1 MKKRILSCLLSI
13 AMCLTLLPLGT
24 QAQAAYFRDVPSSH
38 WAKDYID
45 EAVDLGL
52 FNGTGDGQFS
62 PGAAMTRSMFV
73 TVLYRMDGGEAESS
87 ANFIDVPRGSWYS
100 DAVAWA
106 SENSLVTGT
115 GGGRFSPKANVTRE
129 QLITILYRYLNFFG
143 ATLDSSGTS
152 VTFRDS
158 SSISSYARP
167 AVQAMKD
174 AGIIGGKP
182 DGYGGYRF
190 DPRGRATR
198 AEVASIMCRF
208 LESLN
213 YDDIDNEEPDPEA
226 AYEQMDKITQSS
238 TLKSLSSQYE
248 NASDSQKKNL
258 AEQAIS
264 YFEKQ
269 EENGAIDYCD
279 VDRDSGVIQYW
290 VDGLEAYY
298 LLYDLDEVANGDAS
312 SVSSALTASASTYAT
327 DVVGA
332 VSRTT
337 TVTSGKALVL
347 ESYASSASSDIAK
360 DFHYRSS
367 YFKQC
372 AENSGLTTTIQTGI
386 TVANL
391 QRGLASYDVLYFN
404 MHGALY
410 NDEPFICLEEKATL
424 EKYVKTYST
433 DVKDGNVCL
442 YGTFNSSGTQF
453 MIRSSFFPAHYS
465 RDTGNKLSA
474 KWVHLGTCYGMS
486 GSKSLSYDL
495 SEAGAGCIT
504 GYSGETWL
512 LYDEWV
518 LNGIF
523 NYMCDE
529 NKTIGANY
537 TLAVSRARQKT
548 ENEPS
553 GTPRLRNDCRPNMVV
568 YGNADIIFLKPESI
582 IDTSAYIQ
590 IQLEPNLG
598 TVRGGSYSLYRVNS
612 DGSETQ
618 VITNKSFTNDYFLI
632 SGLEDAQNYRVKIS
646 PTGYGQASVT
656 VMAVQHSKPTSVYV
670 KQREITVIPTDPS
683 KPTTPDITT
692 SPDLPDADSD
702 GWTRIYNGEQLTKAL
717 EKSRNI
723 LLMADVKNVKGYYS
737 YSGILDGNGHT
748 ITNPI
753 ACYDDDN
760 GGWIEYLKENAVIKN
775 VNFASVNFTYDAGF
789 YERGMIRKNEG
800 TIQNCVIRSG
810 KIKMD
815 IAYSRFDMGGVGC
828 SVGSFVGL
836 NYGTILNC
844 VNMADITA
852 IHKEGSVTA
861 SGIAASMVSG
871 SSITHCLNLGSIY
884 VEACGDSAN
893 AQANGIVSGTYSNFT
908 CSNNA
913 NAGKLQAITTGD
925 YCKFFTYNIAFSNT
939 EANTYPTNCY
949 ANQRYDDDPVPD
961 EITVVSRDTLL
972 SMWSDVLN

>member
-62 PGAAMTRSMFV
+62 PSAAMTRSMFV

-143 ATLDSSGTS
+143 ATLEGSGTS

-290 VDGLEAYY
+290 VDGMEAYY

-312 SVSSALTASASTYAT
+312 SVSSALTASASTYGTAM
-327 DVVGA
+327 VGA
-332 VSRTT
+332 ASSSSTIS
-337 TVTSGKALVL
+337 SGKALVL
-347 ESYASSASSDIAK
+347 ESYEYTNQSNSAK
-360 DFHYRSS
+360 NFHYRSD
-367 YFKQC
+367 YFKAC
-372 AENSGLTTTIQTGI
+372 AEYNGLTPTIKRGV
-386 TVANL
+386 TVADL
-391 QRGLASYDVLYFN
+391 QRGLSSYDVLYFN
-404 MHGALY
+404 MHGTMY
-410 NDEPFICLEEKATL
+410 GDEPMLCLEEKATR
-424 EKYVKTYST
+424 EKYKSTYVS
-433 DVKDGNVCL
+433 DVSQGNIGRYDGLSLTGPKFMVR
-442 YGTFNSSGTQF
+442 GTFFTK
-453 MIRSSFFPAHYS
+453 YY
-465 RDTGNKLSA
+465 TGYNKLTA

-486 GSKSLSYDL
+486 GTKDLAYDL
-495 SEAGAGCIT
+495 KDAGAGCIT
-504 GYSGETWL
+504 GYDGETWL
-512 LYDEWV
+512 LYDEWIY
-518 LNGIF
+518 NGIF
-523 NYMCDE
+523 TYMQDE
-529 NKTIGANY
+529 KKTLEDSLN
-537 TLAVSRARQKT
+537 LAIARART
-548 ENEPS
+548 NTS
-553 GTPRLRNDCRPNMVV
+553 NDNVGNKHVRDNCRPTLMYYGDANISFRTEPVV
-568 YGNADIIFLKPESI
+568 
-582 IDTSAYIQ
+582 DTSASIK

-598 TVRGGSYSLYRVNS
+598 TVRGGSYSLFRVNS
-612 DGSETQ
+612 NGSETQ

-646 PTGYGQASVT
+646 PNGYAQASVT
-656 VMAVQHSKPTSVYV
+656 VMAVQYSKPTNVYV
-670 KQREITVIPTDPS
+670 KQREITIIPTDPS

-723 LLMADVKNVKGYYS
+723 LLMADVKNVKGYHI

-753 ACYDDDN
+753 ACSDTDN
-760 GGWIEYLKENAVIKN
+760 SGWIEHLNKNAVIKN
-775 VNFASVNFTYDAGF
+775 VNFASVNFTFTEGF
-789 YERGMIRKNEG
+789 YDRGMILKNVG

-810 KIKMD
+810 KIKMRLPD
-815 IAYSRFDMGGVGC
+815 DYQSDYVSA
-828 SVGSFVGL
+828 VGSFVGL

-852 IHKEGSVTA
+852 ITNGISA

-884 VEACGDSAN
+884 AESYDGGGIARAT
-893 AQANGIVSGTYSNFT
+893 GIVGDTYYECD

-913 NAGKLQAITTGD
+913 NAGKLQAVITGD
-925 YCKFFTYNIAFSNT
+925 YSESYTCNIAYSY
-939 EANTYPTNCY
+939 APDKHYPTNCY
-949 ANQRYDDDPVPD
+949 ATQRYDDDPVPD

>member
-73 TVLYRMDGGEAESS
+73 TVLYRLSDGEAESS

-143 ATLDSSGTS
+143 ATLDNSGTS

-190 DPRGRATR
+190 DPKGRATR

-238 TLKSLSSQYE
+238 TLKSLSSQYA

-269 EENGAIDYCD
+269 EENGTIDYCD
-279 VDRDSGVIQYW
+279 VDRDNGVIQYW

-298 LLYDLDEVANGDAS
+298 LLYNPDEVANGDAS
-312 SVSSALTASASTYAT
+312 SVSSALTASASTYGTAM
-327 DVVGA
+327 VGA
-332 VSRTT
+332 ASSSSTIS
-337 TVTSGKALVL
+337 SGKALVL
-347 ESYASSASSDIAK
+347 ESYEYTAQSKAAQ
-360 DFHYRSS
+360 DFHYRSNF
-367 YFKQC
+367 FKTC
-372 AENSGLTTTIQTGI
+372 TENNGLTTTIKKGV
-386 TVANL
+386 TVADL
-391 QRGLASYDVLYFN
+391 KTGLSSYDVLYFN
-404 MHGALY
+404 MHGMTY
-410 NDEPFICLEEKATL
+410 EDEPMLCLEEKATR
-424 EKYVKTYST
+424 EKYKSTYGS
-433 DVKDGNVCL
+433 DVNNGYIGRYDGLSLTGPKFMVR
-442 YGTFNSSGTQF
+442 GTFFTK
-453 MIRSSFFPAHYS
+453 YY
-465 RDTGNKLSA
+465 TGYNKLTA

-486 GSKSLSYDL
+486 GTKDLAYDL
-495 SEAGAGCIT
+495 KDAGAGCIT
-504 GYSGETWL
+504 GYDGETWL
-512 LYDEWV
+512 LYDEWIYS
-518 LNGIF
+518 GIF
-523 NYMCDE
+523 GYMQDE
-529 NKTIGANY
+529 KKTLEDSLN
-537 TLAVSRARQKT
+537 LAIARARTNTSADNVGNKHVRD
-548 ENEPS
+548 N
-553 GTPRLRNDCRPNMVV
+553 CRPTLMYYGDANISFRTEPVV
-568 YGNADIIFLKPESI
+568 
-582 IDTSAYIQ
+582 DTSASIK

-618 VITNKSFTNDYFLI
+618 IVTNKSFTNDYFQI
-632 SGLEDAQNYRVKIS
+632 FNLEDAQNYRVKIS
-646 PTGYGQASVT
+646 PNGYAQASVT
-656 VMAVQHSKPTSVYV
+656 VMAVQYSKPTGVYV

-692 SPDLPDADSD
+692 SPNLPDADSD
-702 GWTRIYNGEQLTKAL
+702 GWTRVYNGEQLTKAL

-723 LLMADVKNVKGYYS
+723 LLMADVKNVKGYHI

-753 ACYDDDN
+753 ACSDTDN
-760 GGWIEYLKENAVIKN
+760 SGWIEHLQPKAVIKN
-775 VNFASVNFTYDAGF
+775 VNFASVNFTFTEGF
-789 YERGMIRKNEG
+789 YDRGMILKNVG

-810 KIKMD
+810 KIKMRLPD
-815 IAYSRFDMGGVGC
+815 DYQSDYVSA
-828 SVGSFVGL
+828 VGSFVGL

-852 IHKEGSVTA
+852 IHPTNGISA
-861 SGIAASMVSG
+861 SGIAASMESG

-884 VEACGDSAN
+884 AESYVVRAT
-893 AQANGIVSGTYSNFT
+893 GIVGSTYYECD

-913 NAGKLQAITTGD
+913 NAGKLQAVTTGD
-925 YCKFFTYNIAFSNT
+925 YSESYTCNIAYSY
-939 EANTYPTNCY
+939 ASDKHYPTNCY
-949 ANQRYDDDPVPD
+949 ATQRYDDDPVPD

>member
-1 MKKRILSCLLSI
+1 MKKRILSLLLSI

-38 WAKDYID
+38 WAKEYID

-52 FNGTGDGQFS
+52 FNGTGDNQFS
-62 PGAAMTRSMFV
+62 PSAAMTRSMFV
-73 TVLYRMDGGEAESS
+73 TVLCRLDGGEAESS
-87 ANFIDVPRGSWYS
+87 ANFTDVPRGSWYS

-106 SENSLVTGT
+106 SENSIVTGT

-129 QLITILYRYLNFFG
+129 QLITILYRYLNAAG
-143 ATLDSSGTS
+143 AALEDSGTS

-182 DGYGGYRF
+182 DSYGGYRF
-190 DPRGRATR
+190 DPRGKATR

-208 LESLN
+208 LESVN
-213 YDDIDNEEPDPEA
+213 YDDIDDEEPDPEA

-258 AEQAIS
+258 AEQAIT
-264 YFEKQ
+264 YFEQQ
-269 EENGAIDYCD
+269 EDNGTIDYCD
-279 VDRDSGVIQYW
+279 VDRDNGVIQYW

-312 SVSSALTASASTYAT
+312 SISSSLTATASASTYSTAT
-327 DVVGA
+327 VGA
-332 VSRTT
+332 TSSSSTIS
-337 TVTSGKALVL
+337 SGKALVL
-347 ESYASSASSDIAK
+347 ESYEYTAQSKAAQ
-360 DFHYRSS
+360 DFHYRSNF
-367 YFKQC
+367 FKTS
-372 AENSGLTTTIQTGI
+372 AADNGLTTTIKKGV
-386 TVANL
+386 TVADL
-391 QRGLASYDVLYFN
+391 KTGLSSYDVLYFN
-404 MHGALY
+404 MHGMTY
-410 NDEPFICLEEKATL
+410 EDEPMLCLEEKATR
-424 EKYVKTYST
+424 EKYKSTYGS
-433 DVKDGNVCL
+433 DVNNGYIGRYDGLSLTGPKFMVR
-442 YGTFNSSGTQF
+442 GTFFTK
-453 MIRSSFFPAHYS
+453 YY
-465 RDTGNKLSA
+465 TGYNKLTA
-474 KWVHLGTCYGMS
+474 KWVHLGICYGMS
-486 GSKSLSYDL
+486 GTKDLAYDL
-495 SEAGAGCIT
+495 KDAGAGCIT
-504 GYSGETWL
+504 GYDGETWL
-512 LYDEWV
+512 LYDEWIYS
-518 LNGIF
+518 GIF
-523 NYMCDE
+523 GYMQDE
-529 NKTIGANY
+529 KKTLGDSLN
-537 TLAVSRARQKT
+537 LAIARARLNT
-548 ENEPS
+548 GDDNI
-553 GTPRLRNDCRPNMVV
+553 GTKRLRDKCRPTLMY
-568 YGNADIIFLKPESI
+568 YGNANISFRTEPVV
-582 IDTSAYIQ
+582 DTSASIK

-598 TVRGGSYSLYRVNS
+598 TVRGGSYYLYRVNS

-618 VITNKSFTNDYFLI
+618 VVTNKSFTNDYFQI
-632 SGLEDAQNYRVKIS
+632 FDLEDAQNYRVKIS
-646 PTGYGQASVT
+646 PTGYEQASVT
-656 VMAVQHSKPTSVYV
+656 VMAVQYSKPTSVYV

-683 KPTTPDITT
+683 TPTTPDITT

-717 EKSRNI
+717 EKNRNI
-723 LLMADVKNVKGYYS
+723 LLMADVKNVKGSSS

-753 ACYDDDN
+753 GCYDDDN
-760 GGWIEYLKENAVIKN
+760 AGWIEYLQPKAVIKN
-775 VNFASVNFTYDAGF
+775 VNFASVNFTFTEGF
-789 YERGMIRKNEG
+789 YERGLIRKNEG

-810 KIKMD
+810 KIKMQLPD
-815 IAYSRFDMGGVGC
+815 NYPSGYVGA
-828 SVGSFVGL
+828 VGSFVGL

-852 IHKEGSVTA
+852 IHPTSNISA

-884 VEACGDSAN
+884 AESYDGSSTAKAT
-893 AQANGIVSGTYSNFT
+893 GIVASTYYEYD

-913 NAGKLQAITTGD
+913 NAGKLQAVITGD
-925 YCKFFTYNIAFSNT
+925 YSESSTYNIAFSY
-939 EANTYPTNCY
+939 ASDKYYPTNCY
-949 ANQRYDDDPVPD
+949 ATQRYDDDPVPD

>member
-13 AMCLTLLPLGT
+13 AMCLTLLPLGI
-24 QAQAAYFRDVPSSH
+24 QAQAAYFGDVTSH
-38 WAKDYID
+38 WARSYIED
-45 EAVDLGL
+45 AVDMGL
-52 FNGTGDGQFS
+52 FNGTAPNRFEPES
-62 PGAAMTRSMFV
+62 AMTRAMFV
-73 TVLYRMDGGEAESS
+73 TVLYRMDGGEAERS

-106 SENSLVTGT
+106 SENSIVTGT
-115 GGGRFSPKANVTRE
+115 SAIRFSPNDSVTRE
-129 QLITILYRYLNFFG
+129 QMVTILNRYLTASG
-143 ATLDSSGTS
+143 AALGSDGEAPAIS
-152 VTFRDS
+152 FRDS
-158 SSISSYARP
+158 SSIAPYARE
-167 AVQAMKD
+167 AVEKMQRAS
-174 AGIIGGKP
+174 IVSGKP
-182 DGYGGYRF
+182 SGFGYRF
-190 DPRGRATR
+190 DPQGCATR
-198 AEVASIMCRF
+198 AEVACIMCKF
-208 LESLN
+208 LDQLS

-264 YFEKQ
+264 YFEQQ

-298 LLYDLDEVANGDAS
+298 LLYDLDKVANGDAS

-683 KPTTPDITT
+683 KPTTP
-692 SPDLPDADSD
+692 
-702 GWTRIYNGEQLTKAL
+702 
-717 EKSRNI
+717 
-723 LLMADVKNVKGYYS
+723 
-737 YSGILDGNGHT
+737 
-748 ITNPI
+748 
-753 ACYDDDN
+753 
-760 GGWIEYLKENAVIKN
+760 
-775 VNFASVNFTYDAGF
+775 
-789 YERGMIRKNEG
+789 
-800 TIQNCVIRSG
+800 
-810 KIKMD
+810 
-815 IAYSRFDMGGVGC
+815 
-828 SVGSFVGL
+828 
-836 NYGTILNC
+836 
-844 VNMADITA
+844 
-852 IHKEGSVTA
+852 
-861 SGIAASMVSG
+861 
-871 SSITHCLNLGSIY
+871 
-884 VEACGDSAN
+884 
-893 AQANGIVSGTYSNFT
+893 
-908 CSNNA
+908 
-913 NAGKLQAITTGD
+913 
-925 YCKFFTYNIAFSNT
+925 
-939 EANTYPTNCY
+939 
-949 ANQRYDDDPVPD
+949 
-961 EITVVSRDTLL
+961 
-972 SMWSDVLN
+972 

>member
-13 AMCLTLLPLGT
+13 AMCLTLLPLGI
-24 QAQAAYFRDVPSSH
+24 QAQAAYFGDVTSH
-38 WAKDYID
+38 WARSYIED
-45 EAVDLGL
+45 AVDMGL
-52 FNGTGDGQFS
+52 FNGTAPNRFEPES
-62 PGAAMTRSMFV
+62 AMTRAMFV
-73 TVLYRMDGGEAESS
+73 TVLYRMDGGEAERS

-106 SENSLVTGT
+106 SENSIVTGT
-115 GGGRFSPKANVTRE
+115 SAIRFSPNGSVTRE
-129 QLITILYRYLNFFG
+129 QMVTILNRYLTASG
-143 ATLDSSGTS
+143 AALGSDGEAPAIS
-152 VTFRDS
+152 FRDS
-158 SSISSYARP
+158 SSIAPYARE
-167 AVQAMKD
+167 AVEKMQRAS
-174 AGIIGGKP
+174 IVSGKP
-182 DGYGGYRF
+182 SGFGYRF
-190 DPRGRATR
+190 DPQGCATR
-198 AEVASIMCRF
+198 AEVACIMCKF
-208 LESLN
+208 LDQLS

-264 YFEKQ
+264 YFEQQ
-269 EENGAIDYCD
+269 EENGTIDYCD

-290 VDGLEAYY
+290 IDGLEAYY

-312 SVSSALTASASTYAT
+312 SVNSALTASASTYGTAM
-327 DVVGA
+327 VGA
-332 VSRTT
+332 ASSSSTIS
-337 TVTSGKALVL
+337 SGKALVL
-347 ESYASSASSDIAK
+347 ESYEYTNQSNIAK
-360 DFHYRSS
+360 DFHTRSD
-367 YFKQC
+367 YFKAC
-372 AENSGLTTTIQTGI
+372 AEDNGLTTTIKKGV
-386 TVANL
+386 TVADL
-391 QRGLASYDVLYFN
+391 KTGLSSYDVLYFN
-404 MHGALY
+404 MHGTTY
-410 NDEPFICLEEKATL
+410 EDEPMLCLEEKATR
-424 EKYVKTYST
+424 EKYKSTYVS
-433 DVKDGNVCL
+433 DVNQGNIGRYDGLSLTGPKFMVR
-442 YGTFNSSGTQF
+442 GTFFTK
-453 MIRSSFFPAHYS
+453 YY
-465 RDTGNKLSA
+465 TGYNKLTA

-486 GSKSLSYDL
+486 GTKDLAYDL
-495 SEAGAGCIT
+495 KDAGAGCIT
-504 GYSGETWL
+504 GYDGQTWI
-512 LYDEWV
+512 LYDEWIYY
-518 LNGIF
+518 GIF
-523 NYMCDE
+523 NYMQEEKKTLGDSLNLAIALARTNTSDDNVG
-529 NKTIGANY
+529 NKYVRDN
-537 TLAVSRARQKT
+537 
-548 ENEPS
+548 
-553 GTPRLRNDCRPNMVV
+553 CRPTLMYYGDANISFRTEPVV
-568 YGNADIIFLKPESI
+568 
-582 IDTSAYIQ
+582 DTSAYIQ

-925 YCKFFTYNIAFSNT
+925 YCKSFTYNIAFSNT
-939 EANTYPTNCY
+939 EANTYPTDCY
-949 ANQRYDDDPVPD
+949 ATQRYDDDPVPD